1 MAILGIDLGT
11 TNSLGAVYRNNKV
24 ELIPNRFGSYLTP
37 SVVSVDDHNQI
48 IVGHIAKERL
58 VTHPDVTAASFK
70 KDMGTG
76 HSYKMGK
83 REFSPEEL
91 SSFVIH
97 SIVKDAED
105 YLQETI
111 DEVVISVPAYFNDKQ
126 RVATKRAGA
135 LAGVK
140 TERIINEPSAA
151 AMASYFDNSREQLFL
166 IFDFG
171 GGTLDISI
179 VECFQNMVEILSV
192 SGDNRLGGDNF
203 HEIMVQNFLKEHRIP
218 KNQITAKEYAILL
231 RQAELCKQRL
241 STEKTAKMTALIGE
255 STYQSEYSNQRLLEE
270 SGEIFARIKKVL
282 SHALRDGD
290 VRLDEI
296 DSVIMVGG
304 SSKMPLIQSYLQHI
318 LKQKP
323 IVAGNCDEMI
333 ARGLG
338 LVCAVKERNED
349 IKDYVLTDICPFT
362 LGTDV
367 YNESDPRH
375 SYMHPIVPRNTV
387 LPCSRVKRF
396 YTVKDDQ
403 QRVEFEILQGEQVYA
418 KDNLCLD
425 KIAIAVPKNK
435 KGQESVDVRFTYDI
449 NGILLIDI
457 TVVSTGKSISKV
469 VSQNVKESDLEK
481 KIKELE
487 KLRVHPKELS
497 ENQYILEKLSALY
510 EEAPTY
516 MREPLSNAIKTFSIL
531 LESQDARK
539 IKKYRTYIESFIRD
553 YDYYDPFEEEFSFD
567 HFEEN
572 WDENTEDDEEDE
584 FKFFTPSKGGNP
596 WTS

>member
-76 HSYKMGK
+76 RSYKMGK

-218 KNQITAKEYAILL
+218 KSQITAKEYAILL

-241 STEKTAKMTALIGE
+241 STEKNSKMTALIGE

-403 QRVEFEILQGEQVYA
+403 QRVEFEILQGEQV
-418 KDNLCLD
+418 
-425 KIAIAVPKNK
+425 
-435 KGQESVDVRFTYDI
+435 
-449 NGILLIDI
+449 
-457 TVVSTGKSISKV
+457 
-469 VSQNVKESDLEK
+469 
-481 KIKELE
+481 
-487 KLRVHPKELS
+487 
-497 ENQYILEKLSALY
+497 
-510 EEAPTY
+510 
-516 MREPLSNAIKTFSIL
+516 
-531 LESQDARK
+531 
-539 IKKYRTYIESFIRD
+539 
-553 YDYYDPFEEEFSFD
+553 
-567 HFEEN
+567 
-572 WDENTEDDEEDE
+572 
-584 FKFFTPSKGGNP
+584 
-596 WTS
+596 